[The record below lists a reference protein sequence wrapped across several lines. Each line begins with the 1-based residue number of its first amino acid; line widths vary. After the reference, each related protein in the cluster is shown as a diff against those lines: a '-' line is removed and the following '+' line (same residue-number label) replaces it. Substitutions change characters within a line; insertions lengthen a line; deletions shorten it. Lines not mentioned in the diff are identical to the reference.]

1 MKKVIVSLAVLA
13 QVVVAGNVFA
23 GGNNNNDKNA
33 TLPIA
38 VLSNDDEALYIK
50 VDASVIDSKRPTLVI
65 TDANGDELFRKTYN
79 KANAIQNVK
88 LLKENATSNLVYVT
102 LRNED
107 GKISKTYT
115 VSTKTQVAEQV
126 EVAAL

>member
-13 QVVVAGNVFA
+13 QVVVAGSAFA
-23 GGNNNNDKNA
+23 GGNNNDKNA

-50 VDASVIDSKRPTLVI
+50 VDASIIDSKRPTLVI

-102 LRNED
+102 LRSED
-107 GKISKTYT
+107 GKFSKTYT